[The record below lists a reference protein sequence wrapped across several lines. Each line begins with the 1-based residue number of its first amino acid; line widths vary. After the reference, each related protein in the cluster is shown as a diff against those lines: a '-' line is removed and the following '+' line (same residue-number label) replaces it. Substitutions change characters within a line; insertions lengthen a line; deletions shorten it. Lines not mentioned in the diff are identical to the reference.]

1 MGANQAW
8 RVRLKNNNPRVVLRI
23 PVSVS
28 DFVQRL
34 STDTSV
40 SGVVPDQIDA
50 KRKAPRMTSV
60 MSRWVSAMWV
70 KRLE

>member
-1 MGANQAW
+1 MSKPVGANHAW
-8 RVRLKNNNPRVVLRI
+8 RFPLKNNNPRVVLRI

-28 DFVQRL
+28 DLVQRL

-50 KRKAPRMTSV
+50 TIKLMLNQI
-60 MSRWVSAMWV
+60 VSTPD
-70 KRLE
+70 